1 MRGHF
6 AAISLIL
13 IGVVALGINLDLF
26 ELDIVRR
33 ARTGWP
39 LVLIALG
46 VGLFL
51 TPGERNRPD

>member
-13 IGVVALGINLDLF
+13 IGVVALGINLELF
-26 ELDIVRR
+26 EIDFVRL
-33 ARTGWP
+33 ARTWWP

>member
-13 IGVVALGINLDLF
+13 IGVVDLGINLDLF
-26 ELDIVRR
+26 ELDIVRL
-33 ARTGWP
+33 ARTWWP

>member
-1 MRGHF
+1 MRGNL
-6 AAISLIL
+6 AATALIL

-26 ELDIVRR
+26 ELDIVRL
-33 ARTGWP
+33 ARTWWP

>member
-13 IGVVALGINLDLF
+13 IGVIALGINLDLF
-26 ELDIVRR
+26 ELDIVRL
-33 ARTGWP
+33 ARTWWP

-46 VGLFL
+46 IGLFF

>member
-1 MRGHF
+1 MRGNL
-6 AAISLIL
+6 AATALIL
-13 IGVVALGINLDLF
+13 IGVVALGINLELF
-26 ELDIVRR
+26 EIDFVRL
-33 ARTGWP
+33 ARTWWP

>member
-6 AAISLIL
+6 AATALIL
-13 IGVVALGINLDLF
+13 IGVVALGINLELF
-26 ELDIVRR
+26 ELDFVRL
-33 ARTGWP
+33 ARTWWP

>member
-26 ELDIVRR
+26 ELDIVRL
-33 ARTGWP
+33 ARTWWP

-46 VGLFL
+46 IGLFL
-51 TPGERNRPD
+51 TPGERRRPD